1 MSRTG
6 QNSSSHSQQGEFMVA
21 ERNLEHALISGDF
34 SEQAEIALAKAK
46 AIHQNTV
53 FSVTIA
59 FERIDP
65 LAVLEILAETDQ
77 FQYYWE
83 HPEEKLALAAGRA
96 IYKISP
102 KATNGTD
109 RFEAVSKEIRQ
120 FCERVSEYSS
130 FRHSLA
136 GVHFLGGFSFF
147 GKQTSDQ
154 WKNFGEADFIVPEWT
169 FIRDGELSLLTI
181 NLIIKPEYDAESIES
196 CIRTKTEKITSQLK
210 HSTSQNQNAG
220 DHKKSDQP
228 HIIEEPHSLR
238 KWIKN
243 VEAAKDHIESGEL
256 SKIVL
261 SRMVRVSISGRQQP
275 TRVLNQLRKEYPSC
289 YTFMMRPEGKTAFV
303 GSTPERLLSIR
314 SNYILTEGL
323 AGSISRGQSAT
334 EDAILEK
341 KLLNSGKDLE
351 EHRLVVDA
359 IEERL
364 REFSNEINYP
374 EKPGIKKF
382 TNVQHLYTPISAW
395 TNNKYN
401 PFTILKSLHPTP
413 AVGGVPAREAVGL
426 IPEYELYD
434 RGWYAAPFGW
444 LNSKGRGEFVVAIR
458 SGLIRE
464 HEALF
469 YAGCGIVQDSDPVS
483 EWEETKLKLIP
494 MLTAIN
500 HG

>member
-6 QNSSSHSQQGEFMVA
+6 QNSSKHFEHDEFVTA
-21 ERNLEHALISGDF
+21 GRNLES
-34 SEQAEIALAKAK
+34 ALASDEFTVSAER
-46 AIHQNTV
+46 AVNRAQSSDAVSV
-53 FSVTIA
+53 FSVTIP

-96 IYKISP
+96 ISTINAVK
-102 KATNGTD
+102 TNGKD
-109 RFEAVSKEIRQ
+109 RFEAISDGIKE
-120 FCERVSEYSS
+120 FCKNVTEYAS

-147 GKQTSDQ
+147 GEQNSKH
-154 WKNFGEADFIVPEWT
+154 WKNFGTADFVVPEWT

-181 NLIIKPEYDAESIES
+181 NLIIKEGADTESVEN
-196 CIRTKTEKITSQLK
+196 CIRTKTENFTSQLR
-210 HSTSQNQNAG
+210 HSTSHNQNAG
-220 DHKKSDQP
+220 EDKTSDQP
-228 HIIEEPHSLR
+228 HILEEPDSLK
-238 KWIKN
+238 KWIAN
-243 VEAAKDHIESGEL
+243 VEAAKEHIRSGDL
-256 SKIVL
+256 DKIVL

-289 YTFMMRPEGKTAFV
+289 YTFMMRPQGKTAFV
-303 GSTPERLLSIR
+303 GSTPEKLLSIR

-323 AGSISRGQSAT
+323 AGSISRGQTAT

-341 KLLNSGKDLE
+341 KLLNSTKDLE

-364 REFSNEINYP
+364 REFSDEVNYP
-374 EKPGIKKF
+374 GTPGIKKF

-395 TNNKYN
+395 TNNRYN
-401 PFTILKSLHPTP
+401 PFTILRSLHPTP
-413 AVGGVPAREAVGL
+413 AVGGVPVRRAVGL

-458 SGLIRE
+458 SGLIME
-464 HEALF
+464 HEAMF